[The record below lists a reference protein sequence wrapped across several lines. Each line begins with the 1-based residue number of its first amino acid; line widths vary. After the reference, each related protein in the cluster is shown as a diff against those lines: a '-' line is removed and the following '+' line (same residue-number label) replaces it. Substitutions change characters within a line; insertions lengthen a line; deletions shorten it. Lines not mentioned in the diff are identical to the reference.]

1 MSARKARAQ
10 TSIQRISEGFPKI
23 ELEAADGQPLCMIRK
38 RASKPVAS
46 VLSFHGLAQNRY
58 SFDLPSRS
66 LANYLVWRG
75 FEVSLAEFRGH
86 GLSGELGSRYPESF
100 SEKVF
105 LDAPAFVRTARR
117 LAGRRPFVLGHS
129 LGATVAYAMPQ
140 ELDDEIAGIVGVGG
154 PSHLGLGLGP
164 LRAVARL
171 LAAVYPVSI
180 FRLIPDAHPFHL
192 DWLGRV
198 FWAMRSVFDSP
209 IVPIPYRLWV
219 PRSIEPDILKSAIE
233 LSFNRTGFSVV
244 KQAVHWIAYGRFED
258 LDGDDSFWRNAR
270 ARSVPLYLVV
280 GDRDGGVPRE
290 SVVPIYEEAASV
302 DKRFEVLGRDTCGVS
317 FGHIDILYGRAAP
330 RIVWSRIARWLLARA
345 ARAVRR
351 R

>member
-10 TSIQRISEGFPKI
+10 TSIRRISEGFPKIEHEAERI
-23 ELEAADGQPLCMIRK
+23 ELEAADGQPLCMVRK
-38 RASKPVAS
+38 RARKPVAS
-46 VLSFHGLAQNRY
+46 VLCFHGLAQNRY
-58 SFDLPSRS
+58 SFDLPDRS

-75 FEVSLAEFRGH
+75 FEVFLAEFRGH

-140 ELDDEIAGIVGVGG
+140 ELDGEIAGIVGVGG

-171 LAAVYPVSI
+171 LAAVYPVSP

-192 DWLGRV
+192 DWLGTV
-198 FWAMRSVFDSP
+198 FWTMRSVFDSP
-209 IVPIPYRLWV
+209 
-219 PRSIEPDILKSAIE
+219 
-233 LSFNRTGFSVV
+233 
-244 KQAVHWIAYGRFED
+244 
-258 LDGDDSFWRNAR
+258 
-270 ARSVPLYLVV
+270 
-280 GDRDGGVPRE
+280 
-290 SVVPIYEEAASV
+290 
-302 DKRFEVLGRDTCGVS
+302 
-317 FGHIDILYGRAAP
+317 
-330 RIVWSRIARWLLARA
+330 
-345 ARAVRR
+345 
-351 R
+351 